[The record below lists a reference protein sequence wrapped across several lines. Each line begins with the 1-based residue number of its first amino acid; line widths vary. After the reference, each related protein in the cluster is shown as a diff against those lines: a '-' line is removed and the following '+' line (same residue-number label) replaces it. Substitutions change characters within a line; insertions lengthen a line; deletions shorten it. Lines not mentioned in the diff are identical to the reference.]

1 MLLVG
6 LTGGIGSGKSTV
18 ARMLEKRGVVVFDA
32 DVLAR
37 QAVAPGTPGFEKVV
51 ERFGPNVLAPGGG
64 LDREAL
70 ASIVFADPAARR
82 DLEAIVH
89 PEVRRMFAEGCEEY
103 RDSDRVVVFS
113 APLLVET
120 GMHTAFDLLI
130 VVSAPVATQIERLM
144 RDRGMP
150 ERAVQARID
159 AQLPLEAKAE
169 VADVLVDNEG
179 TLEDLERQ
187 VDRLWRD
194 LEARARSGA
203 R

>member
-18 ARMLEKRGVVVFDA
+18 ARMLEARGAVVFDA

-37 QAVAPGTPGFEKVV
+37 EAVEPGTPGHAAVI
-51 ERFGPNVLAPGGG
+51 ERFGANVLAPGGE

-89 PEVRRMFAEGCEEY
+89 PEVRRRFAEGTEAY
-103 RDSDRVVVFS
+103 RDTDRVVVFS

-120 GMHTAFDLLI
+120 GMHTAFDVLV
-130 VVSAPVATQIERLM
+130 VVSATPQAQIERLM
-144 RDRGMP
+144 RDRGMS
-150 ERAVQARID
+150 EETVRSRID
-159 AQLPLEAKAE
+159 AQATPEARAE

-179 TLEDLERQ
+179 SIEE
-187 VDRLWRD
+187 
-194 LEARARSGA
+194 LEARVEALWADLSARASAGA
-203 R
+203 

>member
-6 LTGGIGSGKSTV
+6 LTGGIGTGKSTV
-18 ARMLEKRGVVVFDA
+18 ARMLEKRGAVVFDA

-37 QAVAPGTPGFEKVV
+37 QAVAPGTPGFDQVA

-70 ASIVFADPAARR
+70 ASIVFSDPAARR
-82 DLEAIVH
+82 DLEGIVH

-120 GMHTAFDLLI
+120 GMHTAFDRLI

-144 RDRGMP
+144 RDRGMA
-150 ERAVQARID
+150 ERDVQARIA

-169 VADVLVDNEG
+169 VADILVDNEG
-179 TLEDLERQ
+179 TLEDLERR
-187 VDRLWRD
+187 VERVWRD
-194 LEARARSGA
+194 LDAQARAGTR
-203 R
+203 